1 MSTCAPTDCCWLLVL
16 LLLLLSV
23 LPHPPLR
30 RSVRTPSSFN
40 QTFSRALYEH
50 MRTN

>member
-1 MSTCAPTDCCWLLVL
+1 MKLPTL
-16 LLLLLSV
+16 LLLLLPHSH
-23 LPHPPLR
+23 LPFR
-30 RSVRTPSSFN
+30 RSARTPSSFT